1 MALVY
6 RNDPYGGFNFE
17 VILTGVSDD
26 GTAVRGSFAEV
37 SGLEAEVVAI
47 EYRNGSEEMRH
58 RKLPGLAKY
67 KAVTLKR
74 GVIGDLALW
83 NWIRRGVTGDY
94 GNLRTDGSIILKNEA
109 GQEVMRWNL
118 TRAWASK
125 YTGPSFNAKNSEVA
139 LETLEIQIER
149 LEIDGQTV

>member
-26 GTAVRGSFAEV
+26 GTAVK
-37 SGLEAEVVAI
+37 VVAI

-58 RKLPGLAKY
+58 RKLPGLTKY
-67 KAVTLKR
+67 KAITLKR
-74 GVIGDLALW
+74 GVIGDLTLW

-94 GNLRTDGSIILKNEA
+94 NNLRTDGSIILKNEA

-125 YTGPSFNAKNSEVA
+125 YIGPSFNAKNSEVA
-139 LETLEIQIER
+139 LETLEIQVER
-149 LEIDGQTV
+149 VEIDGQTV